1 MHASCLGEL
10 MSHTYSNHKFA
21 CYALH
26 HIFLFSFS
34 DSSKSSIALLSPAY
48 IKSKVCY
55 EEFCLSYA
63 LFADKDRSLDLVTLL
78 VEPVS
83 ELPLWCEGPLPIDC
97 TLPGVDTDEL
107 LFKACIDLVSRLKGE
122 LWEIFKPYQFFVV
135 PSKHKFIAYKENVK
149 SRCK

>member
-1 MHASCLGEL
+1 M
-10 MSHTYSNHKFA
+10 
-21 CYALH
+21 
-26 HIFLFSFS
+26 
-34 DSSKSSIALLSPAY
+34 
-48 IKSKVCY
+48 
-55 EEFCLSYA
+55 SYA

-122 LWEIFKPYQFFVV
+122 LWETFNLYQFFEV
-135 PSKHKFIAYKENVK
+135 PPEHKLIAYKENVK